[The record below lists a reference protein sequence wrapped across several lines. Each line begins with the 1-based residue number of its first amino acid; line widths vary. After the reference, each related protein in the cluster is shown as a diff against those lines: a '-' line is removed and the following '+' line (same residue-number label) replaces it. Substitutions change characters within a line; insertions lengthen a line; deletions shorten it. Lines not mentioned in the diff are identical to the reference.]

1 MPKTTDKKKLG
12 FQGEKLARKFLK
24 KLGYRHVTSNYQ
36 NQRGEIDLIMR
47 DGPTVVFVEVK
58 TRRDEQFVPSED
70 VINFHKQRHIEAV
83 AHYFIHTHEL
93 HDLPCR
99 FDTVAVVMSDSKK
112 PVIRHQQNAFQPIR

>member
-1 MPKTTDKKKLG
+1 MAKTTDKKKLG

-36 NQRGEIDLIMR
+36 IQKGEIDLIMR
-47 DGPTVVFVEVK
+47 DGQTVVFVEVK
-58 TRRDEQFVPSED
+58 TRRDEQFVSSEN